1 MANASPDT
9 ELLKTPLHDLH
20 VARGARMMSFAG
32 YAMPVQYP
40 AGIITEH
47 KHTRNAAGLFDVSH
61 MGQAILRGADVAAS
75 FEKLVPGDIAGLA
88 TGQMRYTLLLNETG
102 GIRDDLMAT
111 RIEENGALALFL
123 VVNGACRDAD
133 FAHIA
138 SSLDGEATLE
148 ILADRALLALQGPG
162 AEDVLAEL
170 APDCSDLVFLEG
182 RDMEV
187 DGVSAFVTRS
197 GYTGEDGYEI
207 SLPAAAA
214 AAFAEKLLAHDAVE
228 PIGLGARDSLR
239 LEAGL
244 CLYGHDIDEVTTPVE
259 AGLSWTVGKRR
270 RETADFPGAAIILK
284 QIAGGPSRRRVGLLP
299 EGRAPVREGA
309 PIQNA
314 AGDGLGMVT
323 SGGFAPGLERPIA
336 MGYVAAD
343 HAEAG
348 TSVTIELRGRS
359 VAAEVAAMPFVKPNY
374 KRS

>member
-214 AAFAEKLLAHDAVE
+214 AAFAEKLLAHHAVE

>member
-1 MANASPDT
+1 MANASPYT

-20 VARGARMMSFAG
+20 VARGARMVSFAG

-88 TGQMRYTLLLNETG
+88 TGQTRYTLLLNETG

-123 VVNGACRDAD
+123 VVNAACKDVD

-170 APDCSDLVFLEG
+170 APDCRDLVFLEG

-284 QIAGGPSRRRVGLLP
+284 QIVDGPSRRRVGLLP

-314 AGDGLGMVT
+314 TGDGLGMVT
-323 SGGFAPGLERPIA
+323 SGGFAPGLVRPIA